1 MTETF
6 EQKRRNR
13 PIKITQIAIDKVPL
27 AHIDG
32 FTEEEDLFIQNM
44 HKRLLLTSMK
54 LNDSNEV
61 GIMVDIIEWMTWTI
75 LGDSNEVETRKNPDA
90 YIALKGNRKN
100 TLIFIHNHPST
111 GTFSGVDFK
120 TFCSNESLYAMTV
133 VGNDGSVYTLV
144 KSPTFNSHDA
154 LSYYHD
160 LAMDKYKDYPNN
172 GTMAM
177 KELLK
182 TCEKIGLSYHKG
194 GR

>member
-6 EQKRRNR
+6 EQKRRNH

-44 HKRLLLTSMK
+44 HKRLLLTSME
-54 LNDSNEV
+54 LN
-61 GIMVDIIEWMTWTI
+61 
-75 LGDSNEVETRKNPDA
+75 DSNEVETRKNPDA

-100 TLIFIHNHPST
+100 TLLFIHNHPST

-133 VGNDGSVYTLV
+133 VGNDGGVYTLV
-144 KSPTFNSHDA
+144 KSQTFNSHDA